1 MDEVDVG
8 NLLSETDLLIGF
20 GDGGGE
26 CWTNPVLLD
35 RDESGVLLKEG
46 ILDGD
51 TDLDDLSAAAV
62 VAAVVGW
69 EQYYKSFISA
79 QPKVPF
85 VNCG

>member
-1 MDEVDVG
+1 M
-8 NLLSETDLLIGF
+8 
-20 GDGGGE
+20 
-26 CWTNPVLLD
+26 
-35 RDESGVLLKEG
+35 LKEG

-62 VAAVVGW
+62 AAAVVGW